1 MVALDGLTFTVP
13 PGQVFGFL
21 GPNGS
26 GKTTAMRAIVGVTSL
41 DGGTVRWRGGA
52 VDRARVGYMP
62 EERGLYPGMRV
73 ADQLEYFA
81 RLHDVPP
88 ADARR
93 AAADWIERLGLSGRE
108 TVRGASPGVLAMGL
122 LWLLLGYA
130 LYSFAFAAAGS
141 LTSRQ
146 ADANN
151 AAFPLYIP
159 LIIGYVITDTAVWG
173 TTVSPFFR
181 VLTFIPFT
189 APVTMPALF
198 AIGGATWW
206 EVLLSALI
214 TIVAMV
220 RLAGKIYERAI
231 LRTGTRL
238 KLRQVLR
245 TSGS

>member
-122 LWLLLGYA
+122 LWLLLGY
-130 LYSFAFAAAGS
+130 
-141 LTSRQ
+141 
-146 ADANN
+146 
-151 AAFPLYIP
+151 
-159 LIIGYVITDTAVWG
+159 VITDTAVWG